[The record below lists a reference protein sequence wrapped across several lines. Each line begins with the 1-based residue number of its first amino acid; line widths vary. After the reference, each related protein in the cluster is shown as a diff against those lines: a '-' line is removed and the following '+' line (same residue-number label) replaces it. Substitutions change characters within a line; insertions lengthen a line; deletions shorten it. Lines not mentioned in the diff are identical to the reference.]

1 MSFNSILTIIL
12 EGGVIMLILHTR
24 KCGVGGL
31 SDVPKDTH
39 LGRVDPGAEQG
50 PSGAWALH
58 HYLARM

>member
-12 EGGVIMLILHTR
+12 EGGVMLILHTR
-24 KCGVGGL
+24 KHGRGGL

-39 LGRVDPGAEQG
+39 LGRMELGAEQG
-50 PSGAWALH
+50 PSGARALH